1 MTRSSR
7 NSSRGRPGA
16 EPGIIDIESLDMEAR
31 GVGRT
36 APEGE
41 PGTPDYKPGKVIF
54 VEGALPGERVTY
66 LSYRRKPKFEQADV
80 VSVLRASAMRA
91 KPQCPHFGKCGGC
104 SMQHLEPRAQIAI
117 KQRVLEDN
125 LARLGKVKAEAMLRP
140 IQGPDWGY
148 RFRARLTVRYV
159 PKKGGVLIGFHERKS
174 SYVADM
180 DSCEVLPRH
189 VSDMLM
195 PLRRLVESLSIRER
209 LPQIELAIGADV
221 TALVL
226 RILDP
231 LTPADEDC
239 LRAFADANGVQFW
252 VQPKGPDTAVPFY
265 PLEPELHYTLPE
277 YQIRMPFKPTDFT
290 QVNHQINRVLVH
302 RALRLLA
309 PASHERVLDLFCGLG
324 NFTLPLARRARTVV
338 GIEGSTALTERAL
351 ANAQRNGVAER
362 TEFACR
368 NLFDITPDDIRA
380 LGAFERYLIDPP
392 REGALAVSKALAEL
406 AQQGYEGLPKRIV
419 YVSCSPATLAR
430 DAGLLVHEA
439 GYRLTLAGVVNMFP
453 HTSHVESMA
462 VFEHDSVGQ
471 PWVPRVRV
479 SEFSESGDVVDQA
492 DEGVEAIA
500 GATGATRGDGGDG
513 VIHENA

>member
-7 NSSRGRPGA
+7 NSSRGRPSA

-41 PGTPDYKPGKVIF
+41 PGTPEYKPGKVIF
-54 VEGALPGERVTY
+54 VEGALPGERVKY
-66 LSYRRKPKFEQADV
+66 LSYRRKPKFEQAETLE
-80 VSVLRASAMRA
+80 VLRSSSMRA
-91 KPQCPHFGKCGGC
+91 QPQCPHFGKCGGC

-125 LARLGKVKAEAMLRP
+125 LARLGKVKAETMLRP

-180 DSCEVLPRH
+180 DSCEVLPRRI
-189 VSDMLM
+189 SDMLV

-226 RILDP
+226 RILEP
-231 LTPADEDC
+231 LTPADEDI
-239 LRAFADANGVQFW
+239 LRTFADANAVQFW
-252 VQPKGPDTAVPFY
+252 LQTKGPDTAVPFY

-309 PASHERVLDLFCGLG
+309 PESTERVLDLFCGLG
-324 NFTLPLARRARTVV
+324 NFTLPLARRAGTVM

-351 ANAQRNGVAER
+351 ANAERNGVAAH

-368 NLFDITPDDIRA
+368 NLFDIMAEDIRA
-380 LGAFERYLIDPP
+380 LGAFDRYLIDPP

-439 GYRLTLAGVVNMFP
+439 GYRLTQAGVVNMFP

-462 VFEHDSVGQ
+462 VFEHESIGQ

-479 SEFSESGDVVDQA
+479 SEVDPEAQAGEA

-500 GATGATRGDGGDG
+500 GVADGEG
-513 VIHENA
+513 VIHDDA

>member
-1 MTRSSR
+1 VTRSSR
-7 NSSRGRPGA
+7 NSSRGRPAA

-41 PGTPDYKPGKVIF
+41 PGAPDYKPGKVIF

-66 LSYRRKPKFEQADV
+66 LSYRRKPKFEQAEAID
-80 VSVLRASAMRA
+80 VLRASPMRA

-125 LARLGKVKAEAMLRP
+125 LARLGKVKAEAILRP

-159 PKKGGVLIGFHERKS
+159 PKKGGVLIGFHERRS

-189 VSDMLM
+189 VSDMLV

-209 LPQIELAIGADV
+209 LPQIELAIGAEV

-226 RILDP
+226 RILEP
-231 LTPADEDC
+231 LTPADEDI
-239 LRAFADANGVQFW
+239 LRAFAEANHVQFW

-265 PLEPELHYTLPE
+265 PLDPELHYTLPE

-324 NFTLPLARRARTVV
+324 NFTLPLARRAGTVM

-368 NLFDITPDDIRA
+368 NLFDITPEDIRA
-380 LGAFERYLIDPP
+380 LGAFDRYLIDPP

-406 AQQGYEGLPKRIV
+406 AQQGYDGLPKRIV

-430 DAGLLVHEA
+430 DAGVLVHEA

-462 VFEHDSVGQ
+462 VFEHDSIGQ
-471 PWVPRVRV
+471 PWVPTVRV
-479 SEFSESGDVVDQA
+479 SASDASADQA
-492 DEGVEAIA
+492 DQGIEGVEAIA
-500 GATGATRGDGGDG
+500 GATSGDG
-513 VIHENA
+513 VIHDEA